1 MIEVIKPNWPAP
13 AMIKAYTT
21 TRIGGVSQNNFISFN
36 LASHVEDDIDAVNSN
51 RALLGKQLGLP
62 NEPLWLTQVHGIE
75 AVQAELY
82 QNTVIADASYT
93 QESNTVCAVLTA
105 DCLPVLICDR
115 AGTCVAAIHA
125 GWKGLA
131 AGIIEAT
138 LKKLSVTTKDLLA
151 WLGPAIGPNAFEV
164 GEDVFNLFI
173 THEQQAEQAFKSIDK
188 HTWLANIYLLA
199 KQRLMQLGVNSIYGG
214 EFCTYTQAEKF
225 FSYRR
230 DHQTGRM
237 ASLIWIKKSRF
248 S

>member
-13 AMIKAYTT
+13 VMIKAYTT
-21 TRIGGVSQNNFISFN
+21 TRIGGVSQNNFTSFN
-36 LASHVEDDIDAVNSN
+36 LAAHVEDDITAVNKN
-51 RALLGKQLGLP
+51 RVLLRKQLGLP

-93 QESNTVCAVLTA
+93 QKSNTVCTVLTA

-115 AGTCVAAIHA
+115 TGTCVAAIHA

-131 AGIIEAT
+131 AGVIEAT
-138 LKKLSVTTKDLLA
+138 LEKLPVNTKDLLA
-151 WLGPAIGPNAFEV
+151 WLGPAIGSTAFEV
-164 GEDVFNLFI
+164 GEDVINLFI
-173 THEQQAEQAFKSIDK
+173 KHEQQAEQAFKSFK
-188 HTWLANIYLLA
+188 NNKWLANIYLLA
-199 KQRLMQLGVNSIYGG
+199 KQRLMQLGVDSIYGG

-230 DHQTGRM
+230 DKQTGRM
-237 ASLIWIKKSRF
+237 ASLIWIENL
-248 S
+248 